1 MRDNKHK
8 PKIAASILSA
18 DFSILGKEV
27 KDIDK
32 AGADIIH
39 IDVMDGIFVP
49 NITIGPEVVSS
60 IRKYSK
66 KIFDVHLMINNPSN
80 YIDNFYKAGADIIT
94 IHLEADNYPIRTLE
108 YIKSLG
114 IKAGVSINPATNED
128 NLKYV
133 LDYCDLILV
142 MLVNP
147 GFGGQKTIKSQIK
160 KLHLIKELITK
171 EKKKN
176 ILLEVDG
183 GVNVKNVSSLVNAG
197 ADILV
202 AGSSIFNSGKK
213 MYSKNIKNLRNS
225 WKRSDIK
232 KNF

>member
-1 MRDNKHK
+1 MKRNIYK

-27 KDIDK
+27 KDVDR

-39 IDVMDGIFVP
+39 IDVMDGLFVP
-49 NITIGPEVVSS
+49 NITIGPDIVSS
-60 IRKYSK
+60 IRSYSK
-66 KIFDVHLMINNPSN
+66 KIFDVHLMIKNPAN
-80 YIDNFYKAGADIIT
+80 FIDNFYKAGADIIT
-94 IHLEADNYPIRTLE
+94 IHLEAESHPIRTLE
-108 YIKSLG
+108 YIRSLG
-114 IKAGVSINPATNED
+114 IKAGISINPSTSEE
-128 NLKYV
+128 NLKYL

-147 GFGGQKTIKSQIK
+147 GFGGQKTIMSQVKKLYNIKQMIK
-160 KLHLIKELITK
+160 KEN
-171 EKKKN
+171 KKN

-183 GVNVKNVSSLVNAG
+183 GVNIKNFSTLVDAG

-213 MYSKNIKNLRNS
+213 MYNKNIKKLRNS
-225 WKRSDIK
+225 WKRSDITE
-232 KNF
+232 NF

>member
-1 MRDNKHK
+1 MKKIEKN

-27 KDIDK
+27 RDIDK
-32 AGADIIH
+32 AGSDIIH
-39 IDVMDGIFVP
+39 VDVMDGSFVP
-49 NITIGPEVVSS
+49 NITLGPDVVSD

-66 KIFDVHLMINNPSN
+66 KIFDVHLMIENPSK
-80 YIDNFYKAGADIIT
+80 YIDAFFKAGADIIT
-94 IHLEADNYPIRTLE
+94 IHIEAEAHPIRTLE

-114 IKAGVSINPATNED
+114 IKAGVSINPATSES
-128 NLKYV
+128 NLKYL

-147 GFGGQKTIKSQIK
+147 GFGGQKTIKSQIN
-160 KLHLIKELITK
+160 KLWSINKMVR
-171 EKKKN
+171 EKNKD

-183 GVNVKNVSSLVNAG
+183 GVNVNNFSQLVNSG

-202 AGSSIFNSGKK
+202 AGSSIFKGGFQ
-213 MYSKNIKNLRNS
+213 MYKKNINNLRNS

-232 KNF
+232 EIF

>member
-1 MRDNKHK
+1 MKRNINK
-8 PKIAASILSA
+8 PNIAASILSA

-27 KDIDK
+27 ENIDK

-39 IDVMDGIFVP
+39 IDVMDGSFVP

-60 IRKYSK
+60 IRKYTK
-66 KIFDVHLMINNPSN
+66 KIFDVHLMIKNPSN

-94 IHLEADNYPIRTLE
+94 IHLEAENHPIRTLE
-108 YIKSLG
+108 YIRSLG
-114 IKAGVSINPATNED
+114 IKAGVSINPGTNEE
-128 NLKYV
+128 NLKYI

-147 GFGGQKTIKSQIK
+147 GFGGQKTIMSQVKKLSNIKEMIK
-160 KLHLIKELITK
+160 KEN
-171 EKKKN
+171 KKN

-183 GVNVKNVSSLVNAG
+183 GVNVKNFSSLVNAG

-202 AGSSIFNSGKK
+202 AGSSIFNAGKK
-213 MYSKNIKNLRNS
+213 MYIKNIKNLRNS
-225 WKRSDIK
+225 WNKSDIK
-232 KNF
+232 ENF

>member
-1 MRDNKHK
+1 MKRNIYK

-39 IDVMDGIFVP
+39 IDVMDGTFVP

-60 IRKYSK
+60 IRKYTK
-66 KIFDVHLMINNPSN
+66 KIFDVHLMIKNPSN

-94 IHLEADNYPIRTLE
+94 IHLEAENHPIRTLE
-108 YIKSLG
+108 YIRSLG
-114 IKAGVSINPATNED
+114 IKAGVSINPATTEE
-128 NLKYV
+128 NLKYI

-147 GFGGQKTIKSQIK
+147 GFGGQKTIMSQLK
-160 KLHLIKELITK
+160 KLSNIKEMIHR
-171 EKKKN
+171 ENKN

-183 GVNVKNVSSLVNAG
+183 GVNAKNFSSLVSAG

-202 AGSSIFNSGKK
+202 AGSSVFNAGKK
-213 MYSKNIKNLRNS
+213 MYIKNIKKLRNS
-225 WKRSDIK
+225 WNRSDIK
-232 KNF
+232 ETF

>member
-1 MRDNKHK
+1 MKPNIYK
-8 PKIAASILSA
+8 PKVAASILSA

-27 KDIDK
+27 NDIDK

-39 IDVMDGIFVP
+39 IDVMDGSFVP
-49 NITIGPEVVSS
+49 NITLGPVIVSS

-66 KIFDVHLMINNPSN
+66 KIFDVHLMINHPSK
-80 YIDNFYKAGADIIT
+80 YVDSFYKAGADIIT
-94 IHLEADNYPIRTLE
+94 IHLEAEKHPIRTLE
-108 YIKSLG
+108 HIKSLG
-114 IKAGVSINPATNED
+114 IKAGVSINPATSEES
-128 NLKYV
+128 LKYL

-147 GFGGQKTIKSQIK
+147 GFGGQKTIKSQVK
-160 KLHLIKELITK
+160 KLYNINKMISKENK
-171 EKKKN
+171 EN

-183 GVNVKNVSSLVNAG
+183 GVNAQNFSTLVNAG

-202 AGSSIFNSGKK
+202 AGSSIFKSGKK
-213 MYSKNIKNLRNS
+213 MYGRNIRKLRNS

-232 KNF
+232 ENF

>member
-1 MRDNKHK
+1 MKRNIYK

-27 KDIDK
+27 KDVDR

-39 IDVMDGIFVP
+39 IDVMDGSFVP
-49 NITIGPEVVSS
+49 NITIGPDIVAN
-60 IRKYSK
+60 IRSYSK
-66 KIFDVHLMINNPSN
+66 KIFDVHLMIKNPASF
-80 YIDNFYKAGADIIT
+80 IDNFYKAGADIIT
-94 IHLEADNYPIRTLE
+94 IHLEAERHPIRTLE
-108 YIKSLG
+108 YIRSLG
-114 IKAGVSINPATNED
+114 IKAGISINPGTSEE
-128 NLKYV
+128 NLKYL

-147 GFGGQKTIKSQIK
+147 GFGGQKTIMSQVK
-160 KLHLIKELITK
+160 KLYNIKQMIKNEN
-171 EKKKN
+171 KKN

-183 GVNVKNVSSLVNAG
+183 GVNIKNFSTLVDAG

-213 MYSKNIKNLRNS
+213 MYNKNIKKLRNS

-232 KNF
+232 ENF

>member
-1 MRDNKHK
+1 MKRNIYK

-39 IDVMDGIFVP
+39 IDVMDGTFVP

-60 IRKYSK
+60 IRKYTK
-66 KIFDVHLMINNPSN
+66 KIFDVHLMIKNPSN

-94 IHLEADNYPIRTLE
+94 IHLEAEKHPIRTLE
-108 YIKSLG
+108 YIRSLG
-114 IKAGVSINPATNED
+114 IKAGVSINPATTEE
-128 NLKYV
+128 NLKYI

-147 GFGGQKTIKSQIK
+147 GFGGQKTIMSQVK
-160 KLHLIKELITK
+160 KLSNIKEMIHR
-171 EKKKN
+171 ENKN

-183 GVNVKNVSSLVNAG
+183 GVNAKNFSSLVSAG

-202 AGSSIFNSGKK
+202 AGSSVFNAGKK
-213 MYSKNIKNLRNS
+213 MYIKNIKKLRNS
-225 WKRSDIK
+225 WNRSDIK
-232 KNF
+232 ETF

>member
-1 MRDNKHK
+1 MEKK

-32 AGADIIH
+32 AGCDIIH

-49 NITIGPEVVSS
+49 NITFGADVVKS
-60 IRKYSK
+60 IRKYSEK
-66 KIFDVHLMINNPSN
+66 LFDVHLMIDKPQN
-80 YIDNFYKAGADIIT
+80 YIDNFFKAGADLIT
-94 IHLEADNYPIRTLE
+94 IHVEADSHPIRTLE

-114 IKAGVSINPATNED
+114 IKAGVSLNPATSED
-128 NLKYV
+128 KITYL

-147 GFGGQKTIKSQIK
+147 GFGGQKTIVSQIE
-160 KLHLIKELITK
+160 KLRNIRNTIKA
-171 EKKKN
+171 KKKE

-183 GVNVKNVSSLVNAG
+183 GVNIKNSNALVEAG

-202 AGSSIFNSGKK
+202 AGSSIFKGGNTK
-213 MYSKNIKNLRNS
+213 YNYNIRNLRKS
-225 WKRSDIK
+225 WRISENK
-232 KNF
+232 KFF

>member
-1 MRDNKHK
+1 MKRNIYK

-39 IDVMDGIFVP
+39 IDVMDGTFVP

-60 IRKYSK
+60 IRKYTK
-66 KIFDVHLMINNPSN
+66 KIFDVHLMIKNPSN

-94 IHLEADNYPIRTLE
+94 IHLEAENHPIRTLE
-108 YIKSLG
+108 YIRSLG
-114 IKAGVSINPATNED
+114 IKAGVSINPATTEE
-128 NLKYV
+128 NLKYI

-147 GFGGQKTIKSQIK
+147 GFGGQKTIMSQVK
-160 KLHLIKELITK
+160 KLSNIKEMIHR
-171 EKKKN
+171 ENKN

-183 GVNVKNVSSLVNAG
+183 GVNAKNFSSLVTAG

-202 AGSSIFNSGKK
+202 AGSSVFNAGKK
-213 MYSKNIKNLRNS
+213 MYIKNIKKLRNS

-232 KNF
+232 ETF

>member
-1 MRDNKHK
+1 MKINTNT

-39 IDVMDGIFVP
+39 IDVMDGSFVP
-49 NITIGPEVVSS
+49 NLTIGPVVVSS
-60 IRKYSK
+60 IRNYSK
-66 KIFDVHLMINNPSN
+66 KIFDVHLMIKNPAN
-80 YIDNFYKAGADIIT
+80 YIDSFYKAGADIIT
-94 IHLEADNYPIRTLE
+94 IHLEAENYPIRTLE

-114 IKAGVSINPATNED
+114 IKAGVSINPGTSEES
-128 NLKYV
+128 LRYI

-147 GFGGQKTIKSQIK
+147 GFGGQKTIASQVK
-160 KLHLIKELITK
+160 KLHKIKKMIKE
-171 EKKKN
+171 ENKKN

-183 GVNVKNVSSLVNAG
+183 GVNVKNFSTLVGAG
-197 ADILV
+197 ANILV
-202 AGSSIFNSGKK
+202 AGSSIFNAGKK
-213 MYSKNIKNLRNS
+213 MYNKNIKNLRNS

-232 KNF
+232 ENF

>member
-1 MRDNKHK
+1 MKKNTFY

-39 IDVMDGIFVP
+39 IDVMDGSFVP
-49 NITIGPEVVSS
+49 NITIGPQVVSS

-66 KIFDVHLMINNPSN
+66 KIFDVHLMIKNPSN

-94 IHLEADNYPIRTLE
+94 IHLEAEKHPIRTLE
-108 YIKSLG
+108 HIKSLG
-114 IKAGVSINPATNED
+114 IKAGVSINPGTHEES
-128 NLKYV
+128 LKYV
-133 LDYCDLILV
+133 LDCCDLILV

-147 GFGGQKTIKSQIK
+147 GFGGQKTIVSQLK
-160 KLHLIKELITK
+160 KLRSIRKMISE
-171 EKKKN
+171 ENKKH

-183 GVNVKNVSSLVNAG
+183 GVNVKNFSSLVNSG

-202 AGSSIFNSGKK
+202 AGSSIFNAGKK
-213 MYSKNIKNLRNS
+213 MYNKNIKNLRNS

-232 KNF
+232 

>member
-1 MRDNKHK
+1 MKKNIYK

-39 IDVMDGIFVP
+39 IDVMDGTFVP
-49 NITIGPEVVSS
+49 NITIGPDVVSS
-60 IRKYSK
+60 IRKYTK
-66 KIFDVHLMINNPSN
+66 KIFDVHLMIKNPSN

-94 IHLEADNYPIRTLE
+94 IHLEAENHPIRTLE
-108 YIKSLG
+108 YIRSLG
-114 IKAGVSINPATNED
+114 IKAGVSINPATTEE
-128 NLKYV
+128 NLKYI

-147 GFGGQKTIKSQIK
+147 GFGGQKTIMSQVK
-160 KLHLIKELITK
+160 KLSNIKEMIHR
-171 EKKKN
+171 ENKN

-183 GVNVKNVSSLVNAG
+183 GVNAKNFSSLVSAG

-202 AGSSIFNSGKK
+202 AGSSVFNAGKK
-213 MYSKNIKNLRNS
+213 MYIKNIKKLRNS
-225 WKRSDIK
+225 WNRSDIK
-232 KNF
+232 ETF

>member
-1 MRDNKHK
+1 MKRNIYK

-39 IDVMDGIFVP
+39 IDVMDGTFVP
-49 NITIGPEVVSS
+49 NITIGPDVVSS
-60 IRKYSK
+60 IRKYTK
-66 KIFDVHLMINNPSN
+66 KIFDVHLMIKNPSN

-94 IHLEADNYPIRTLE
+94 IHLEAENHPIRTLE
-108 YIKSLG
+108 YIRSLG
-114 IKAGVSINPATNED
+114 IKAGVSINPATTEE
-128 NLKYV
+128 NLKYI

-147 GFGGQKTIKSQIK
+147 GFGGQKTIMSQLK
-160 KLHLIKELITK
+160 KLSNIKEMIHR
-171 EKKKN
+171 ENKN

-183 GVNVKNVSSLVNAG
+183 GVNAKNFSSLVSAG

-202 AGSSIFNSGKK
+202 AGSSVFNAGKK
-213 MYSKNIKNLRNS
+213 MYIKNIKKLRNS
-225 WKRSDIK
+225 WNRSDIK
-232 KNF
+232 ETF